1 MNIPSIL
8 ITVLFV
14 IFSLLCAV
22 ALIMTIFTPRK
33 CLGAAGLSFAAAMS
47 MWTISHLG

>member
-8 ITVLFV
+8 ITILFLV
-14 IFSLLCAV
+14 FALLCAL

-33 CLGAAGLSFAAAMS
+33 CLGAAALSFAAALI